1 MALRSSIAVMRHR
14 IYPLSLLRLVLC
26 FAPVLSHAQTSSAA
40 PTGSVVPTEA
50 RASAAGSASTAS
62 GAARSSGKIYQQRQK
77 DGSILFTDRPAD
89 PGGVTERSWTVPTED
104 PEVAEKRREKARQE
118 AQAVNERL
126 QRQIERQQD
135 RDEALA
141 LERMRLHQAQAQR
154 DAEIARADRERS
166 ERQRDVPPVIVVVPG
181 QRPRHNNPPIGGLP
195 PPYVARPVTPP
206 PPRPSASL
214 CTAKKASD
222 CNAATEP
229 GRSGFGSR

>member
-1 MALRSSIAVMRHR
+1 MTMLSRPCVLAL
-14 IYPLSLLRLVLC
+14 LVLAYGMC
-26 FAPVLSHAQTSSAA
+26 HAQVAASSA
-40 PTGSVVPTEA
+40 G
-50 RASAAGSASTAS
+50 ASRAS
-62 GAARSSGKIYQQRQK
+62 GAASSAATAPAPTGRIYQQRQK

-89 PGGVTERSWTVPTED
+89 QGGVTERSWTVPTED
-104 PEVAEKRREKARQE
+104 PEVAEKRREKARQEAKQE

-141 LERMRLHQAQAQR
+141 LERMRLNQAQAQR

-166 ERQRDVPPVIVVVPG
+166 ERQRDMPPVIVVVPG
-181 QRPRHNNPPIGGLP
+181 QRSGHHNPPIGGLP

-222 CNAATEP
+222 CNVATEP

>member
-1 MALRSSIAVMRHR
+1 MTI
-14 IYPLSLLRLVLC
+14 LLRRLC
-26 FAPVLSHAQTSSAA
+26 FVALLALAYSGGHAQVAPGPAGASRAAAAASSAA
-40 PTGSVVPTEA
+40 ATPPTTG
-50 RASAAGSASTAS
+50 R
-62 GAARSSGKIYQQRQK
+62 IYQQRQK

-89 PGGVTERSWTVPTED
+89 QGGVTERSWTVPTED
-104 PEVAEKRREKARQE
+104 PEAAEKRREKARQEAKQE

-141 LERMRLHQAQAQR
+141 LERMRLNQAQAQR

-181 QRPRHNNPPIGGLP
+181 QRPGHHNPPIGGLP

-206 PPRPSASL
+206 PARPSAIL

-222 CNAATEP
+222 CNVANEP
-229 GRSGFGSR
+229 SRSGFGSR

>member
-1 MALRSSIAVMRHR
+1 MRGTTGRSSIAAMKALA
-14 IYPLSLLRLVLC
+14 LSL
-26 FAPVLSHAQTSSAA
+26 PVLVALCCGALALPCHAQGTSADS
-40 PTGSVVPTEA
+40 
-50 RASAAGSASTAS
+50 RASAAVAAPASAPATT
-62 GAARSSGKIYQQRQK
+62 RPTGKIYQQRQK

-89 PGGVTERSWTVPTED
+89 QGGVTERSWTVPTED
-104 PEVAEKRREKARQE
+104 PEVAEKRRDKARQEAKQE

-141 LERMRLHQAQAQR
+141 IERMRLNQAQAQR

-166 ERQRDVPPVIVVVPG
+166 ERQREAPPVIVVVPG
-181 QRPRHNNPPIGGLP
+181 QRPRHQNPPIGGLP
-195 PPYVARPVTPP
+195 PPYVARPIAPP

-222 CNAATEP
+222 CNPTADP
-229 GRSGFGSR
+229 GRAGFGGR